1 MQPLY
6 FAYGS
11 NLLSAR
17 LRERVPSCAV
27 RGAARLSGWR
37 LTTDK
42 RGRDGTGKANLRR
55 DPAAVVWGV
64 VWAIDAAEWPQLDR
78 FEGGYARI
86 EVEVETPLGARLAV
100 ATYVSDRLTDV
111 PVLDPAY
118 KRAIVDGARE
128 HGLPAAWIAGLEAL
142 PERGA

>member
-1 MQPLY
+1 MQSLY

-17 LRERVPSCAV
+17 MRERVPSAAA
-27 RGAARLSGWR
+27 RGPARLSGWR

-55 DPAAVVWGV
+55 DPAACVWGV
-64 VWAIDAAEWPQLDR
+64 VWAIDPAEWPRLD
-78 FEGGYARI
+78 GYERGYRQI
-86 EVEVETPLGARLAV
+86 EVDVETPAGAPLRGV
-100 ATYVSDRLTDV
+100 TTYVSDLLTDV

-118 KRAIVDGARE
+118 KRAIVAGARE
-128 HGLPAAWIAGLEAL
+128 HGLPEAWIAHLEAL
-142 PERGA
+142 PQVS

>member
-1 MQPLY
+1 VQPLY

-17 LRERVPSCAV
+17 MRERVPSAV
-27 RGAARLSGWR
+27 ARGPARLSGWR
-37 LTTDK
+37 LATDK

-55 DPAAVVWGV
+55 DPAAAVWGV
-64 VWAIDAAEWPQLDR
+64 AWAIDPAEWPRLDR

-86 EVEVETPLGARLAV
+86 PVEVETPLGARLA
-100 ATYVSDRLTDV
+100 AHTYVSDRLTDD

-142 PERGA
+142 PEIG